1 MLKLFVGLAAAVALL
16 AASPARAGEGEGC
29 KNCPHH
35 QKEAAAAAETKG
47 TKVAEAEK
55 KDDKKDEKACPCGA
69 KEAKDCKCGD
79 KCHCAHKDAKADKK
93 S

>member
-1 MLKLFVGLAAAVALL
+1 MMKMLAGLAAAVALL
-16 AASPARAGEGEGC
+16 AAAPALAGEGEGC

-35 QKEAAAAAETKG
+35 AKEAAAETKG

-55 KDDKKDEKACPCGA
+55 KDEKKDEKACPCGA

-79 KCHCAHKDAKADKK
+79 KCHCAHKDAKKDAKT
-93 S
+93 

>member
-1 MLKLFVGLAAAVALL
+1 MMKLIVGLAAAVALV

-35 QKEAAAAAETKG
+35 AKEAAAATTG
-47 TKVAEAEK
+47 TTVAEA
-55 KDDKKDEKACPCGA
+55 DKKDPHACHCGA

-79 KCHCAHKDAKADKK
+79 KCHCTQKDEKKDKK
-93 S
+93 G

>member
-1 MLKLFVGLAAAVALL
+1 MMKMLAGLAAAVALL
-16 AASPARAGEGEGC
+16 AAAPALAGEGEGC

-35 QKEAAAAAETKG
+35 AKEAAAAQAKE

-55 KDDKKDEKACPCGA
+55 KDEKACHCGA

-79 KCHCAHKDAKADKK
+79 KCHCAHKDAKKDAKT
-93 S
+93 